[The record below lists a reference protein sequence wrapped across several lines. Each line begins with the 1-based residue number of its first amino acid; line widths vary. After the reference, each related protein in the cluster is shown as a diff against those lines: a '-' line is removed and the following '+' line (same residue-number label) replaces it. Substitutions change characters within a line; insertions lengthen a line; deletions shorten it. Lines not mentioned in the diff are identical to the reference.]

1 MNLPQRLEYPGLSS
15 HYFARYYNLIVG
27 EPFSDHNS
35 IASLYLEQI
44 MSSLNHRSC
53 CILTVILH
61 HCYSTFPGTALSS
74 TVILIKAGLVG
85 KTCYSKQ

>member
-1 MNLPQRLEYPGLSS
+1 MNQPQRLEYPELSS

-53 CILTVILH
+53 CILTVKLMESSKIIVILH
-61 HCYSTFPGTALSS
+61 SLALRFPR
-74 TVILIKAGLVG
+74 
-85 KTCYSKQ
+85 Q